1 MYFTL
6 TYLIDGVQIS
16 LSVDT
21 LTAEEAERRMKR
33 CISKMLKDFPVG
45 QLFTMISIPM
55 NIQPPGQYSP
65 PPGSVTTFTPT
76 PNSQVYT
83 VGGYVT
89 YNTELNDYN
98 LTGTF
103 ETTNLSSP
111 FQLVA
116 DNSFVLTVT
125 PSSLIPSASGTGN
138 NTNT

>member
-55 NIQPPGQYSP
+55 NIQPGGLYTP
-65 PPGSVTTFTPT
+65 PPGSVTTIT
-76 PNSQVYT
+76 PNPNVYT
-83 VGGYVT
+83 MGGYVT
-89 YNTELNDYN
+89 FDDHLNNYN

-125 PSSLIPSASGTGN
+125 PSSIIPSASG
-138 NTNT
+138 